1 MKAILLDTTYKYD
14 KVTLPTSG
22 VEVSGIVVIRSG
34 KIYMTD
40 GKITCKQNK
49 RTFNFS
55 LNRPNHEL
63 EMVPTDTELEFTAP
77 TYATPAW
84 PAGLSID
91 ATVEEFKQFVIT
103 DINS

>member
-14 KVTLPTSG
+14 KVSLPTSR

-34 KIYMTD
+34 KIYKTD
-40 GKITCKQNK
+40 GNITCMQNKQN
-49 RTFNFS
+49 FNFS
-55 LNRPNHEL
+55 LNRSYDYPG
-63 EMVPTDTELEFTAP
+63 MSTGTELDFTDP
-77 TYATPAW
+77 VYATPAW
-84 PAGLSID
+84 PAGISID

>member
-34 KIYMTD
+34 KIYKTD
-40 GKITCKQNK
+40 GSITCKHNK
-49 RTFNFS
+49 MEFNFS
-55 LNRPNHEL
+55 LNRPNH
-63 EMVPTDTELEFTAP
+63 VPGMGTTDTELEFTDP